1 MKKEHPSLPELIEQT
16 RRTIPDETQTDPS
29 SPEPSLAGRI
39 LAARRSTPLP
49 SLPTVERWSFAGAAL
64 AAAVAIGC
72 HFLIK
77 PETEPAVSDLW
88 MDLTEEQL

>member
-1 MKKEHPSLPELIEQT
+1 MKKEHPSLPDLIEQT
-16 RRTIPDETQTDPS
+16 RRTLPEEG
-29 SPEPSLAGRI
+29 SPQAEHPESILADRI
-39 LAARRSTPLP
+39 LSARRDSAPS
-49 SLPTVERWSFAGAAL
+49 SLPTVERWSLAGAAL

-77 PETEPAVSDLW
+77 PEPEPALSDLW